1 MCGTEIRS
9 PGPRLNGSGGRGE
22 HTDERLMRLETEL
35 AHLATREDLLEF
47 QHKLEGAISKSAE
60 EVSKR
65 LNRTVVTVLVIVAGL
80 ATALIAAVFRL
91 LP

>member
-1 MCGTEIRS
+1 MSGTEIRS
-9 PGPRLNGSGGRGE
+9 PGSRFDGSGRRGE
-22 HTDERLMRLETEL
+22 NTDERLETEL

-47 QHKLEGAISKSAE
+47 QHRLEGAISKSAD
-60 EVSKR
+60 EVSTR
-65 LNRTVVTVLVIVAGL
+65 LNRTVVTVLVIAAGL